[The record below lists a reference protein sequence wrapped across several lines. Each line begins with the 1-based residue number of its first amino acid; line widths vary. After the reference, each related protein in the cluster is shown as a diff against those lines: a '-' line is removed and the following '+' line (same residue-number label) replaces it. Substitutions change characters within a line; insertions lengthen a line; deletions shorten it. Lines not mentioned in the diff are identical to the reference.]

1 MKTLSFAMVFLGGS
15 LSALADAPTTA
26 LLLPASSTV
35 QPTADPTVSPAVVP
49 APLPA
54 ASAREITWHSFEGAG
69 IMLTDGCADGLTFTG
84 TAGQA
89 EVGIMAAL
97 DADSDLS
104 FVSGFW
110 AGGGDEI
117 CAGDFNG
124 DGELTPDDLADF
136 ITCYFSNP
144 PCGSADVS
152 IDGTVNP
159 DDLADYIGAYFA
171 GC

>member
-1 MKTLSFAMVFLGGS
+1 MKTLSFAFVVLGVS
-15 LSALADAPTTA
+15 LSALADAPPTTP
-26 LLLPASSTV
+26 PASSPLPPAAE
-35 QPTADPTVSPAVVP
+35 PTVVP
-49 APLPA
+49 APVPS

-69 IMLTDGCADGLTFTG
+69 IMLTDGREDGLTFTG
-84 TAGQA
+84 TAGQTD
-89 EVGIMAAL
+89 VGFMVAIE
-97 DADSDLS
+97 ADSNLS

-110 AGGGDEI
+110 AGGGDEL

-159 DDLADYIGAYFA
+159 DDLADYIAAYFA